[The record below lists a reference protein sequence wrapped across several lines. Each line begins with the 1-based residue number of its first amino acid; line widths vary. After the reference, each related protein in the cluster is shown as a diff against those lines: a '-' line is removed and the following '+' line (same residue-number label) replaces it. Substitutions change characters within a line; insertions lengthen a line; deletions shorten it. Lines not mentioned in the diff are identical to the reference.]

1 MSIFRKVKE
10 NGIRLRWVHI
20 IIIIFTAVISFFML
34 YETFRFS
41 AAFEDVTGAT
51 DEFIELQKDADGLMN
66 ASDYL
71 TQEVQDFTVTTEK
84 IHLINYFE
92 EAEET
97 KRREKA
103 IEKMKDITGEGT
115 AYKFL
120 HNAMNESL
128 DLMQTEY
135 YAMKLITIACEIEYI
150 PDEVE
155 KVELTKQDA
164 ALSNSEKIK
173 LAQRMVH
180 DTTYHRKKE
189 VIRTNMESC
198 LVELEKQTHIIQDE
212 ANEKLETRLNNIRVI
227 IFIQLAIIIVI
238 LIMTSVLVILPMLR
252 GVYSIKKD
260 EKLPVKG
267 AYEFRYLAKTY
278 NSMYEAFKKS
288 IASLNYEASH
298 DKLTGLYNRAGYDVL
313 SRSVDLG
320 TTAVLMIDV
329 DKFKDINDQY
339 GHDVG
344 DKILQKFARV
354 LRKTFRSEDYICR
367 IGGDEFVVFMMHVTD
382 ELRDLI
388 ILKTKQ
394 INSALADVSD
404 ELPPASASIGIAF
417 GHDAPDMETL
427 LKHAD
432 EALYNVKENGR
443 GGGSFYDPG
452 RI

>member
-51 DEFIELQKDADGLMN
+51 DEYIELQKDADGLMN

-71 TQEVQDFTVTTEK
+71 TQEVQNFTVTAEK
-84 IHLINYFE
+84 IHLIHYFE

-212 ANEKLETRLNNIRVI
+212 ANEKLETRLNAIRVI

-320 TTAVLMIDV
+320 TTAVLMIDA

>member
-51 DEFIELQKDADGLMN
+51 DEYIELQKDADGLMN

-71 TQEVQDFTVTTEK
+71 TQEVQNFTVTTEK

-128 DLMQTEY
+128 DLMQIEY

-189 VIRTNMESC
+189 VIRTNMENC

-394 INSALADVSD
+394 INSALADASD

>member
-51 DEFIELQKDADGLMN
+51 DEYIELQKDADGLMN

-252 GVYSIKKD
+252 GVHSIKKD

-320 TTAVLMIDV
+320 TTAVLMIDA

-394 INSALADVSD
+394 INSALADASD

>member
-34 YETFRFS
+34 YESFRFS

-71 TQEVQDFTVTTEK
+71 TQEVQNFTVTAEK
-84 IHLINYFE
+84 IHLIHYFE

-103 IEKMKDITGEGT
+103 IEKMKDVTGEGT

-198 LVELEKQTHIIQDE
+198 LVELEKQTHIIQNE
-212 ANEKLETRLNNIRVI
+212 ANEKLETRLNAIRVI

-252 GVYSIKKD
+252 GVHSIKKD

-320 TTAVLMIDV
+320 TTAVLMIDA

>member
-51 DEFIELQKDADGLMN
+51 DEYIELQKDADGLMN

-71 TQEVQDFTVTTEK
+71 TQEVQNFTVTAEK
-84 IHLINYFE
+84 IHLIHYFE

-128 DLMQTEY
+128 DLMQIEY

-198 LVELEKQTHIIQDE
+198 LVELEKQTHIIQNE
-212 ANEKLETRLNNIRVI
+212 ANEKLETRLNAIRVI

-252 GVYSIKKD
+252 GVHSIKKD

-320 TTAVLMIDV
+320 TTAVLMIDA

>member
-51 DEFIELQKDADGLMN
+51 DEYIELQKDADGLMN

-71 TQEVQDFTVTTEK
+71 TQEVQNFTVTAEK
-84 IHLINYFE
+84 IHLIHYFE

-198 LVELEKQTHIIQDE
+198 LVELEKQTHIIQNE
-212 ANEKLETRLNNIRVI
+212 ANEKLETRLNAIRVI

-252 GVYSIKKD
+252 GVHSIKKD

-320 TTAVLMIDV
+320 TTAVLMIDA

-417 GHDAPDMETL
+417 GHA
-427 LKHAD
+427 
-432 EALYNVKENGR
+432 
-443 GGGSFYDPG
+443 FYDPG

>member
-128 DLMQTEY
+128 DLMQIEY

-320 TTAVLMIDV
+320 TTAVLMIDA

-394 INSALADVSD
+394 INSALADASD

-432 EALYNVKENGR
+432 EALYKVKENGR

>member
-41 AAFEDVTGAT
+41 VAFEDVTGAT
-51 DEFIELQKDADGLMN
+51 DEYIELQKDADGLMN

-71 TQEVQDFTVTTEK
+71 TQEVQNFTVTAEK
-84 IHLINYFE
+84 IHLIHYFE

-173 LAQRMVH
+173 LAQIMVH

-212 ANEKLETRLNNIRVI
+212 ANEKLETRLNAIRVI

-252 GVYSIKKD
+252 GVHSIKKD

-320 TTAVLMIDV
+320 TTAVLMIDA

>member
-71 TQEVQDFTVTTEK
+71 TQEVQNFTVTAEK
-84 IHLINYFE
+84 IHLIHYFE

-155 KVELTKQDA
+155 KVELTKQDT

-198 LVELEKQTHIIQDE
+198 LVELEKQTHIIQNE
-212 ANEKLETRLNNIRVI
+212 ANEKLETRLNAIRVI

-252 GVYSIKKD
+252 GVHSIKKD

-320 TTAVLMIDV
+320 TTAVLMIDA

-394 INSALADVSD
+394 INSALADASD

>member
-51 DEFIELQKDADGLMN
+51 DEYIELQKDADGLMN

-128 DLMQTEY
+128 DLMQIEY

-394 INSALADVSD
+394 INSALADASD

>member
-51 DEFIELQKDADGLMN
+51 DEYIELQKDADGLMN

-71 TQEVQDFTVTTEK
+71 TQEVQNFTVTTEK

-212 ANEKLETRLNNIRVI
+212 ANEKLETRLNAIRVI
-227 IFIQLAIIIVI
+227 FFIQLAIIIVI

-320 TTAVLMIDV
+320 TTAVLMIDA

>member
-51 DEFIELQKDADGLMN
+51 DEYIELQKDADGLMN

-71 TQEVQDFTVTTEK
+71 TQEVQNFTVTAEK
-84 IHLINYFE
+84 IHLIHYFE

-252 GVYSIKKD
+252 GVHSIKKD

-320 TTAVLMIDV
+320 TTAVLMIDA

-394 INSALADVSD
+394 INSALADASD

>member
-41 AAFEDVTGAT
+41 AAFEDVSGAT

-71 TQEVQDFTVTTEK
+71 TQEVQNFTVTAEK
-84 IHLINYFE
+84 IHLIHYFE

-198 LVELEKQTHIIQDE
+198 LVELEKQTHIIQNE
-212 ANEKLETRLNNIRVI
+212 ANEKLETRLNAIRVI

-252 GVYSIKKD
+252 GVHSIKKD

-320 TTAVLMIDV
+320 TTAVLMIDA

-394 INSALADVSD
+394 INSALADASD

>member
-71 TQEVQDFTVTTEK
+71 TQEVQNFTVTAEK
-84 IHLINYFE
+84 IHLIHYFE

-394 INSALADVSD
+394 INSALADASD

>member
-51 DEFIELQKDADGLMN
+51 DEYIELQKDADGLMN

-71 TQEVQDFTVTTEK
+71 TQEVQNFTVTAEK
-84 IHLINYFE
+84 IHLIHYFE

-103 IEKMKDITGEGT
+103 IEKMKDIAGEGT

-417 GHDAPDMETL
+417 GHDAPDMVTL

-432 EALYNVKENGR
+432 EALYKVKENGR
-443 GGGSFYDPG
+443 GGGYFYDPG

>member
-71 TQEVQDFTVTTEK
+71 TQEVQNFTVTTEK

-417 GHDAPDMETL
+417 GHDAPDMVTL

>member
-51 DEFIELQKDADGLMN
+51 DEFIELQKDADDLMN

-71 TQEVQDFTVTTEK
+71 TQEVQDFTVTAEK
-84 IHLINYFE
+84 IHLIHYFE

-198 LVELEKQTHIIQDE
+198 LVELEKQTHIIQNE
-212 ANEKLETRLNNIRVI
+212 ANEKLETRLNAIRVI

>member
-198 LVELEKQTHIIQDE
+198 LVELEKQTHIIQNE

>member
-71 TQEVQDFTVTTEK
+71 TQEVQNFTVTAEK
-84 IHLINYFE
+84 IHLIHYFE

-212 ANEKLETRLNNIRVI
+212 ANEKLETRLNAIRVI

-252 GVYSIKKD
+252 GVHSIKKD

-320 TTAVLMIDV
+320 TTAVLMIDA

>member
-51 DEFIELQKDADGLMN
+51 DEYIELQKDADGLMN

-71 TQEVQDFTVTTEK
+71 TQEVQDFTVTAEK
-84 IHLINYFE
+84 IHLIHYFE

-198 LVELEKQTHIIQDE
+198 LVELEKQTHIIQNE
-212 ANEKLETRLNNIRVI
+212 ANEKLETRLNAIRVI

-320 TTAVLMIDV
+320 TTAVLMIDA

-394 INSALADVSD
+394 INSALADASD

>member
-198 LVELEKQTHIIQDE
+198 LVELEKQTHIIQNE

-417 GHDAPDMETL
+417 GHDAPDMVTL

>member
-51 DEFIELQKDADGLMN
+51 DEYIELQKDADGLMN

-71 TQEVQDFTVTTEK
+71 TQEVQNFTVTAEK
-84 IHLINYFE
+84 IHLIHYFE

-212 ANEKLETRLNNIRVI
+212 ANKKLETRLNAIRVI

-252 GVYSIKKD
+252 GVHSIKKD

>member
-252 GVYSIKKD
+252 GVHSIKKD

-320 TTAVLMIDV
+320 TTAVLMIDA

-404 ELPPASASIGIAF
+404 ELPPASARIGIAF
-417 GHDAPDMETL
+417 GHDAPDMVTL

>member
-51 DEFIELQKDADGLMN
+51 DEYIELQKDADGLMN

-71 TQEVQDFTVTTEK
+71 TQEVQGFTVTTEK

-320 TTAVLMIDV
+320 TTAVLMIDA

-354 LRKTFRSEDYICR
+354 LRKAFRSEDYICR

-394 INSALADVSD
+394 INSALADASD

>member
-71 TQEVQDFTVTTEK
+71 TQEVQNFTVTAEK
-84 IHLINYFE
+84 IHLIHYFE

-198 LVELEKQTHIIQDE
+198 LVELEKQTHIIQNE

>member
-51 DEFIELQKDADGLMN
+51 DEYIELQKDADGLMN

-71 TQEVQDFTVTTEK
+71 TQEVQNFTVTAEK
-84 IHLINYFE
+84 IHLIHYFE

-320 TTAVLMIDV
+320 TTAVLMIDA

-394 INSALADVSD
+394 INSALADASD

>member
-84 IHLINYFE
+84 IHLIHYFE

-252 GVYSIKKD
+252 GVHSIKKD

-320 TTAVLMIDV
+320 TTAVLMIDA

-354 LRKTFRSEDYICR
+354 LRKAFRSEDYICR

-394 INSALADVSD
+394 INSALADASD

>member
-71 TQEVQDFTVTTEK
+71 TQEVQNFTVTAEK
-84 IHLINYFE
+84 IHLIHYFE

>member
-1 MSIFRKVKE
+1 
-10 NGIRLRWVHI
+10 
-20 IIIIFTAVISFFML
+20 ML

-103 IEKMKDITGEGT
+103 IEKMKDITGGGT

-252 GVYSIKKD
+252 GVHSIKKD

-320 TTAVLMIDV
+320 TTAVLMIDA

-394 INSALADVSD
+394 INSALADASD

>member
-51 DEFIELQKDADGLMN
+51 DEYIELQKDADGLMN

-71 TQEVQDFTVTTEK
+71 TQEVQNFTVTAEK
-84 IHLINYFE
+84 IHLIHYFE

-198 LVELEKQTHIIQDE
+198 LVELEKQTHIIQNE
-212 ANEKLETRLNNIRVI
+212 ANEKLETRLNAIRVI

-252 GVYSIKKD
+252 GVHSIKKD

-320 TTAVLMIDV
+320 TTAVLMIDA

>member
-1 MSIFRKVKE
+1 MSIFRNVKE

-51 DEFIELQKDADGLMN
+51 DEYIELQKDADGLMN

-71 TQEVQDFTVTTEK
+71 TQEVQNFTVTAEK
-84 IHLINYFE
+84 IHLIHYFE

-198 LVELEKQTHIIQDE
+198 LVELEKQTHIIQNE
-212 ANEKLETRLNNIRVI
+212 ANEKLETRLNAIRVI

-252 GVYSIKKD
+252 GVHSIKKD

-320 TTAVLMIDV
+320 TTAVLMIDA

-382 ELRDLI
+382 ELRDL
-388 ILKTKQ
+388 KC
-394 INSALADVSD
+394 SC
-404 ELPPASASIGIAF
+404 
-417 GHDAPDMETL
+417 
-427 LKHAD
+427 
-432 EALYNVKENGR
+432 
-443 GGGSFYDPG
+443 
-452 RI
+452 

>member
-51 DEFIELQKDADGLMN
+51 DEYIELQKDADGLMN

-71 TQEVQDFTVTTEK
+71 TQEVQNFTVTAEK
-84 IHLINYFE
+84 IHLIHYFE

-198 LVELEKQTHIIQDE
+198 LVELEKQTHIIQNE
-212 ANEKLETRLNNIRVI
+212 ANEKLETRLNAIRVI

-252 GVYSIKKD
+252 GVHSIKKD

-320 TTAVLMIDV
+320 TTAVLMIDA

-432 EALYNVKENGR
+432 EALYKVKENGR
-443 GGGSFYDPG
+443 GGGYFYDPG

>member
-51 DEFIELQKDADGLMN
+51 DEYIELQKDADGLMN

-71 TQEVQDFTVTTEK
+71 TQEVQNFTVTAEK
-84 IHLINYFE
+84 IHLIHYFE

-394 INSALADVSD
+394 INSALADASD

-417 GHDAPDMETL
+417 GHDAPDMVTL

>member
-51 DEFIELQKDADGLMN
+51 DEYIELQKDADGLMN

-71 TQEVQDFTVTTEK
+71 TQEVQNFTVTAEK
-84 IHLINYFE
+84 IHLIHYFE

-198 LVELEKQTHIIQDE
+198 LVELEKQTHIIQNE
-212 ANEKLETRLNNIRVI
+212 ANEKLETRLNAIRVI

-252 GVYSIKKD
+252 GVHSIKKD

-320 TTAVLMIDV
+320 TTAVLMIDA

-367 IGGDEFVVFMMHVTD
+367 IGGDEFVVFIMHVTD

>member
-1 MSIFRKVKE
+1 
-10 NGIRLRWVHI
+10 
-20 IIIIFTAVISFFML
+20 
-34 YETFRFS
+34 
-41 AAFEDVTGAT
+41 
-51 DEFIELQKDADGLMN
+51 MN

-103 IEKMKDITGEGT
+103 IEKMKDITGEGN

-320 TTAVLMIDV
+320 TTAVLMIDA

-394 INSALADVSD
+394 INSALADASD

>member
-51 DEFIELQKDADGLMN
+51 DEYIELQKDADGLMN

-128 DLMQTEY
+128 DLMQIEY

-252 GVYSIKKD
+252 GVYNIKKD

-394 INSALADVSD
+394 INSALADASD

>member
-51 DEFIELQKDADGLMN
+51 DEYIELQKDADGLMN

-198 LVELEKQTHIIQDE
+198 LVELEKQTHIIQNE

>member
-51 DEFIELQKDADGLMN
+51 DEYIELQKDADGLMN

-71 TQEVQDFTVTTEK
+71 TQEVQGFTVTTEK

-128 DLMQTEY
+128 DLMQIEY

-320 TTAVLMIDV
+320 TTAVLMIDA

-394 INSALADVSD
+394 INSALADASD

>member
-1 MSIFRKVKE
+1 
-10 NGIRLRWVHI
+10 
-20 IIIIFTAVISFFML
+20 
-34 YETFRFS
+34 
-41 AAFEDVTGAT
+41 
-51 DEFIELQKDADGLMN
+51 
-66 ASDYL
+66 
-71 TQEVQDFTVTTEK
+71 
-84 IHLINYFE
+84 
-92 EAEET
+92 
-97 KRREKA
+97 
-103 IEKMKDITGEGT
+103 
-115 AYKFL
+115 
-120 HNAMNESL
+120 
-128 DLMQTEY
+128 MQTEY

-198 LVELEKQTHIIQDE
+198 LVELEKQTHIIQNE
-212 ANEKLETRLNNIRVI
+212 ANEKLETRLNAIRVI